1 VLGASTTEERGGCDR
16 GNIAKQ
22 NARGTTGH
30 RVDVTRKT
38 IQEKK
43 PRKYAM
49 LFEDE
54 QLLEGGD
61 VTCYPT
67 VISAQRL
74 Q

>member
-1 VLGASTTEERGGCDR
+1 VLGASTTGERGGCDR

-22 NARGTTGH
+22 KNVTTGH
-30 RVDVTRKT
+30 RIDVTRRT

-43 PRKYAM
+43 PRKYAR
-49 LFEDE
+49 LFKDE

-61 VTCYPT
+61 VMCYPT